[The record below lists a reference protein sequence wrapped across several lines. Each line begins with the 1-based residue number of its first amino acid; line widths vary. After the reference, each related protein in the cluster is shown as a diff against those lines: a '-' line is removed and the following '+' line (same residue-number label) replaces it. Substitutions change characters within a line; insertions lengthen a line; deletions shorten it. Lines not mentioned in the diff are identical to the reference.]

1 MSKRPGIV
9 IVGGGM
15 AGAALALLLRH
26 RGEPDVTLV
35 EAMAMPD
42 PEEPLSP
49 SFDARRT
56 ALAAGTLDELDSLGV
71 LRELLTEAADILTVH
86 VSRAGRPG
94 VTRLRAEEEG
104 VPRLGAVMENRW
116 LGRVLLRALKRDPN
130 IRVIAPDR
138 VASLRREQAG
148 YVAVLESGTELPSS
162 LLVVADGAQSRTRD
176 MLGIAAHHEDTGED
190 ALIANVLTEHPHQ
203 GQAFERF
210 TDEGPLALLPLT
222 RGRMA
227 VVWTGPR
234 AYIDRLEQ
242 APDDMLLGHLAE
254 HFGSR
259 MGGFHRL
266 GERSRYPLKL
276 TRAAAQAIP
285 GAVVVGNAAHT
296 LSPVAA
302 QGFNLTLRD
311 LVALADRVAGADD
324 PGALSR
330 LRSWEQARE
339 PEQVAVAAFS
349 RHVGGL
355 FRMRRGPLPHGRQMA
370 LMALDLLPGP
380 KHWFARRAMGLSGG
394 RHD

>member
-1 MSKRPGIV
+1 MNEPAGIL
-9 IVGGGM
+9 IIGGGM

-26 RGEPDVTLV
+26 RGAPSVTLV

-42 PEEPLSP
+42 PDQPLSP

-56 ALAAGTLDELDSLGV
+56 ALAAGTLDALEELGL
-71 LRELLTEAADILTVH
+71 LEELLTRAADILTVH

-94 VTRLRAEEEG
+94 VTRLRADEEG

-116 LGRVLLRALKRDPN
+116 LGQVLLRGLKRDDR

-138 VASLRREQAG
+138 VVSLRREPEG
-148 YVAVLESGTELPSS
+148 YVATLESGAELATP
-162 LLVVADGAQSRTRD
+162 LLVVADGARSRTRD

-190 ALIANVLTEHPHQ
+190 ALIANVLTDKPHE
-203 GQAFERF
+203 GLAFERF
-210 TDEGPLALLPLT
+210 TDQGPLALLPLT
-222 RGRMA
+222 EGRMA

-234 AYIDRLEQ
+234 RYVDELAE
-242 APDDMLLGHLAE
+242 APDEQLLDHLQS
-254 HFGSR
+254 HFGSH

-266 GERSRYPLKL
+266 GERSRYPLML
-276 TRAAAQAIP
+276 TRAVAQAIP

-311 LVALADRVAGADD
+311 LVALADRVATAPN
-324 PGALSR
+324 PGDMALLRDWEEARR
-330 LRSWEQARE
+330 LD
-339 PEQVAVAAFS
+339 QVTVAAFS
-349 RHVGGL
+349 KGVGKL
-355 FRMRRGPLPHGRQMA
+355 FRRCGGPLAHGRQLG

-380 KHWFARRAMGLSGG
+380 RHLFARRAMGLGG
-394 RHD
+394 